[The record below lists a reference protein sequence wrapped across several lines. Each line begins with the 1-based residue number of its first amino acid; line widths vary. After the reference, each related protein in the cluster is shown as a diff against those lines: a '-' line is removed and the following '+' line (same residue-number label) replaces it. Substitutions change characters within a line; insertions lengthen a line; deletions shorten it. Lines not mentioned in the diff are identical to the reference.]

1 MMKQKILI
9 TGASGLLGLNICNRL
24 KLNSNFEL
32 FGICRTEINFD
43 CEDVNWVYLDLTDF
57 EVLQEFFKKNFFDI
71 IIHCAAY
78 VNVDSCELNKEYV
91 TKLHVDVINTFQIY
105 SPDSKIIYISSDSV
119 FDGINGNYSEQSI
132 RNPLNFYSYS
142 KYQGENLLFNS
153 KMNFLILR
161 LNIYGF
167 HRPVSNSLVEWA
179 IKELKEAHSINGFSN
194 VYFNPLYVG
203 QVSRLIEKAIE
214 NKIEGVYHVG
224 STESISKYNFLK
236 KVAKVFCLDDK
247 LIHETQYQSFDNKPL
262 RPLNT
267 TLNIDQMKSKLNIEF
282 NLDDGI
288 SEMFD
293 DYHFYTI

>member
-1 MMKQKILI
+1 MKQRILI
-9 TGASGLLGLNICNRL
+9 TGASGLLGLNICNHL
-24 KLNSNFEL
+24 KINSKFEL
-32 FGICRTEINFD
+32 FGICRSEINFV
-43 CEDVNWVYLDLTDF
+43 CEGVNWVYLDLTDF
-57 EVLQEFFKKNFFDI
+57 EAVQEFFKKSFFDI

-91 TKLHVDVINTFQIY
+91 TKLHVDIINIFQIY
-105 SPDSKIIYISSDSV
+105 SPYSKIIYISSDSV
-119 FDGINGNYSEQSI
+119 FDGKNGDYSEQST

-142 KYQGENLLFNS
+142 KYLGENFLFNS
-153 KMNFLILR
+153 KKNFLILR

-167 HRPVSNSLVEWA
+167 HMPFSNSLVEWA
-179 IKELKEAHSINGFSN
+179 IKELKEANSINGFSN

-224 STESISKYNFLK
+224 STDRISKLNFLK

-247 LIHETQYQSFDNKPL
+247 LIQETQYESFDNKPL

-282 NLDDGI
+282 SLDDGI

-293 DYHFYTI
+293 DYHFYTV